1 MQVQLDEEEM
11 DTLNTIINVLL
22 YDDKH
27 TAQLKYYNPET
38 LKHIDSLLQTAREN
52 YYD

>member
-22 YDDKH
+22 YGEH

-38 LKHIDSLLQTAREN
+38 LKHIDSSLQTAREN